1 MTEITTIPL
10 RKSTRDQ
17 LKNMGKKGQTFDDL
31 ICRLL
36 ENGGAR

>member
-1 MTEITTIPL
+1 MRQITTIPL

-31 ICRLL
+31 ICLL
-36 ENGGAR
+36 LKGGLQ